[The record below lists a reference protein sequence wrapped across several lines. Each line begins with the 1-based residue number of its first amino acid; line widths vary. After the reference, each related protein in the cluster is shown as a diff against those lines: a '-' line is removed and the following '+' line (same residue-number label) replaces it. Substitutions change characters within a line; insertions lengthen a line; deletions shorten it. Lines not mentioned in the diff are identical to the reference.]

1 MILSSDICQ
10 NERITLLTV
19 FVDKIFF
26 NNINIILLFIIQYW
40 CNKYFLLSL
49 QLMLCE
55 DTHGNKFLVKAIKN
69 CDRPWI
75 SEEVICLFCFFFHMR
90 VAIHWVIPE
99 KIPTPT
105 TEGMLENLTG
115 GGG

>member
-26 NNINIILLFIIQYW
+26 NNINIILLYIIQYW

-75 SEEVICLFCFFFHMR
+75 SEEVICLFCFFFF
-90 VAIHWVIPE
+90 
-99 KIPTPT
+99 T
-105 TEGMLENLTG
+105 
-115 GGG
+115 